1 MPHYLTST
9 VNLCKYSTE
18 VRIEHAGALFRES
31 RPHEIAL
38 ALLHARRFPRNL
50 VFTNHLGTVLLEVL
64 AQNFRTHVL
73 TLVVHVSEGTARV
86 GGGPLVA
93 HGRQEGV
100 VPPHLR
106 PRVVEPGAGEGRTRP
121 AAAFSCGWN
130 QQKLMKNIL
139 IYL

>member
-1 MPHYLTST
+1 MCQVVSAE
-9 VNLCKYSTE
+9 CKVT
-18 VRIEHAGALFRES
+18 
-31 RPHEIAL
+31 
-38 ALLHARRFPRNL
+38 
-50 VFTNHLGTVLLEVL
+50 TTQVLLEVL

-121 AAAFSCGWN
+121 ASAFGYSGWN
-130 QQKLMKNIL
+130 GISTGNFTTVC
-139 IYL
+139 